1 MAKKQFRPM
10 LAVPVD
16 LNKLRY
22 PVYISP
28 KLDGIR
34 AVVMK
39 AQLISRTLK
48 PIPNDL
54 IRDFFSDRLELE
66 GIDGELIV
74 GCPTAKD
81 VFQRS
86 TSGVMTKTG
95 EPNFRFY
102 VFDVVSAG
110 RFGFSERLSWLRE
123 LESAKRITVVPQW
136 FALNL
141 SELQRQH
148 TNHIYQGYEGSIIR
162 SVDGFYKFGRS
173 TVNEGYLLK
182 WKPME
187 DAEAVVKGFE
197 EKMHNGN
204 GPQKDERGY
213 TKRSSHKSG
222 KVPTGTLG
230 ALLVQ
235 SPEWPKE
242 FSIGS
247 GFTDSQRSDIWHNKA
262 LYLGSSVKF
271 KFQRSGT
278 KDVPRVPTFLGFRSS
293 LDISA

>member
-1 MAKKQFRPM
+1 
-10 LAVPVD
+10 
-16 LNKLRY
+16 
-22 PVYISP
+22 
-28 KLDGIR
+28 
-34 AVVMK
+34 
-39 AQLISRTLK
+39 
-48 PIPNDL
+48 
-54 IRDFFSDRLELE
+54 
-66 GIDGELIV
+66 
-74 GCPTAKD
+74 
-81 VFQRS
+81 
-86 TSGVMTKTG
+86 
-95 EPNFRFY
+95 
-102 VFDVVSAG
+102 
-110 RFGFSERLSWLRE
+110 
-123 LESAKRITVVPQW
+123 
-136 FALNL
+136 
-141 SELQRQH
+141 
-148 TNHIYQGYEGSIIR
+148 
-162 SVDGFYKFGRS
+162 
-173 TVNEGYLLK
+173 VNEGYLLK